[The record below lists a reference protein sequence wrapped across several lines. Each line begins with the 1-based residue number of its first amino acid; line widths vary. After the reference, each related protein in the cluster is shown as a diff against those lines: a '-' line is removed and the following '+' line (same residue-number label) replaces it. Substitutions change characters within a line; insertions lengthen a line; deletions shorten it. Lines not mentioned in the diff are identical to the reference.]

1 MKSEKAREL
10 IEKYAIGNSRN
21 EASYLL
27 KRTAIRCVELAE
39 QEDVL
44 GNVIPATHNLYDLL
58 HRLKFDYRGLIDAK
72 LAVSVHDLPTN
83 PYE

>member
-39 QEDVL
+39 QRMRKKAVDVILIAL
-44 GNVIPATHNLYDLL
+44 GVWMFIDGYDNLQ
-58 HRLKFDYRGLIDAK
+58 KK
-72 LAVSVHDLPTN
+72 
-83 PYE
+83 

>member
-39 QEDVL
+39 QEAEERMRKKAVDVILIAL
-44 GNVIPATHNLYDLL
+44 GVWMFIDGYDNLQ
-58 HRLKFDYRGLIDAK
+58 KK
-72 LAVSVHDLPTN
+72 
-83 PYE
+83 